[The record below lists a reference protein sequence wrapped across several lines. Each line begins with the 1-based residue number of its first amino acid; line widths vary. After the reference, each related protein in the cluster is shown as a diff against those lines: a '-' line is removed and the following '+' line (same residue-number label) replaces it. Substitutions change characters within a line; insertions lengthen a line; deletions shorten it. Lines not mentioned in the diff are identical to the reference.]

1 MDNLPKTK
9 AEEWRNKRHED
20 FKYKE
25 SDSTNGAV
33 YVIEHSHIM
42 QSFSKFQKEL
52 DSQYDKRERIVKL
65 SRDITIFSK
74 RVIFALHRTT
84 DAESLPQV
92 LADVESKLD
101 TIKGYLAQIAN
112 ELVGED
118 PYKFSRAYSC
128 GIQEFVE
135 AVTCMHFI
143 RENGLLSYEALCE
156 RYLSFEADDV
166 DCTHSNLLLSP
177 ADYILGI
184 ADLTGEL
191 MKMCI
196 NHVSAGKH
204 ERALEICNFIRT
216 LHENFLVLS
225 IKEIKNLK
233 KKLMVLRQSLIKV
246 ENACYVLQ
254 LQGLE
259 VPSHMLADLIELRQ
273 LSINA
278 QPLECSD

>member
-1 MDNLPKTK
+1 MDNVHKTRV
-9 AEEWRNKRHED
+9 AEWNKGHGN
-20 FKYKE
+20 FKNTE
-25 SDSTNGAV
+25 SDSTERV
-33 YVIEHSHIM
+33 VFVTEHSPMM

-52 DSQYDKRERIVKL
+52 DSQYDKRERIIKL
-65 SRDITIFSK
+65 SRDLTIFSK

-92 LADVESKLD
+92 LGDVDSKLD
-101 TIKGYLAQIAN
+101 TIRGCLVEIAN

-118 PYKFSRAYSC
+118 PYKFTRAYSG

-135 AVTCMHFI
+135 AVTFMHFI
-143 RENGLLSYEALCE
+143 RKNELLSYEALCE
-156 RYLSFEADDV
+156 KYLSFGACDA
-166 DCTHSNLLLSP
+166 DCTHSNVLLSP

-196 NHVSAGKH
+196 NCVSAGKH
-204 ERALEICNFIRT
+204 KRAYEICNFMRT
-216 LHENFLVLS
+216 LHGNFLGLYS
-225 IKEIKNLK
+225 KEMKNLNR
-233 KKLMVLRQSLIKV
+233 KLMVLRQSLIKV
-246 ENACYVLQ
+246 ENACYVVQ

-273 LSINA
+273 QSINA